1 MARFLHVHRRE
12 NRLERGRH
20 PFALVGLEDVHVHRA
35 VLEHVRQLAEC
46 CAGFIHRRAADQ
58 VADVHLVF
66 REGESVGAVDVELL
80 SAQLLRVVHGFAL
93 AKGDIREAVVGAG
106 AGSLDGLIRSA
117 VVEVEGFPVMER
129 LQISGIGLDF
139 DFAANAP
146 AASGLPQSSGIRSSI
161 ITFPPEALPLDSW
174 GVAP

>member
-1 MARFLHVHRRE
+1 M
-12 NRLERGRH
+12 
-20 PFALVGLEDVHVHRA
+20 
-35 VLEHVRQLAEC
+35 LEHVRQLAEC

-93 AKGDIREAVVGAG
+93 AKGDIREAVVDAG

-139 DFAANAP
+139 DFAANA
-146 AASGLPQSSGIRSSI
+146 LRLQD
-161 ITFPPEALPLDSW
+161 FPNHQVFVHL
-174 GVAP
+174 